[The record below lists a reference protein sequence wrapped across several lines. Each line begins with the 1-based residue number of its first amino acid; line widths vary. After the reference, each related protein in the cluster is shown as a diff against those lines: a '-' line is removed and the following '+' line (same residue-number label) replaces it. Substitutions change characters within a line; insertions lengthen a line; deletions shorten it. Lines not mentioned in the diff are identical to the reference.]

1 MKLETKHI
9 GFLLITT
16 FICFAIP
23 LVYAIYELPSSLAHE
38 LGITLREVEDK
49 INPLI
54 IKLITFLSIELII
67 GTTGIFILIRH
78 LVNRSLKLQDV
89 ISSNFVEDPE
99 TVFETKTNTEKK
111 TEIVKENITKNK
123 TILLIETL
131 KNIDSKTEV
140 LSEIIKC
147 FEISQA
153 AVFKTTIE
161 NETKLLK
168 FDYGYAFYQPEN
180 RPLHIAFGE
189 GLTGQCAKS
198 QKKMKISSVPENYL
212 KIVSGLGESSP
223 NHLFLFPILKENEV
237 IGVIELSTF
246 KNIDKENVD
255 LLESVLDSKKDILFI

>member
-9 GFLLITT
+9 GFLLIIT

-23 LVYAIYELPSSLAHE
+23 LIYAIYELPSSLAHE

-54 IKLITFLSIELII
+54 VKLITFISIELII
-67 GTTGIFILIRH
+67 GTTGVFILIRH

-89 ISSNFVEDPE
+89 ISTNFVEDPE
-99 TVFETKTNTEKK
+99 SVFETKSTPERK
-111 TEIVKENITKNK
+111 TEVKSENVIKNK
-123 TILLIETL
+123 ADILIETL
-131 KNIDSKTEV
+131 KTIETKNEV

-153 AVFKTTIE
+153 AVFKTIWE
-161 NETKLLK
+161 NDVKSLK
-168 FDYGYAFYQPEN
+168 FDFGYAFYQPEN
-180 RPLHIAFGE
+180 RPLVIAFGE

-223 NHLFLFPILKENEV
+223 NHLFLFPIIKENEV

-255 LLESVLDSKKDILFI
+255 LLDSILDSKKDILFI